1 MTTRLRNTTPQI
13 TLCTQFFLDIVK
25 SSPDRGNAGNKKQ
38 EEGIHRHHP
47 PGIGKVNQVARMDKR
62 STEIF
67 PKSFPLRWGIGKD
80 GKVNQRI
87 KHQEQAKQFIE
98 TGNIF

>member
-1 MTTRLRNTTPQI
+1 MYFNL
-13 TLCTQFFLDIVK
+13 IVYLPIYIE
-25 SSPDRGNAGNKKQ
+25 SDKK
-38 EEGIHRHHP
+38 IY
-47 PGIGKVNQVARMDKR
+47 IIVATDKNN
-62 STEIF
+62 
-67 PKSFPLRWGIGKD
+67 GIGKD